1 MDSPAANHLD
11 IFDIYGRYCDIMSGA
26 YATRNLVDELQKA
39 RFTREALNQLMK
51 LVDSSLHIRAT
62 IFEEVYKLKLR
73 LNLETSLSSRV
84 SMILSSS
91 FSEKMDKRTSL

>member
-51 LVDSSLHIRAT
+51 LVDSSLHIRQ
-62 IFEEVYKLKLR
+62 
-73 LNLETSLSSRV
+73 TSLSSRV